1 MKTRS
6 EIDIQYKW
14 KLEDLIENQDSWQQ
28 RAAQMAEQTQ
38 QIAQFE
44 GKLGQLSQLKA
55 CFDLLYGA
63 RQTGEQLY
71 AYSRM
76 RRDEDNAATQYQA
89 LTDQAQGLLVKLST
103 ASAYV
108 VPELLTLDESVLDSY
123 IESDELHIYRVDL
136 QEVKRQRPHT
146 LSAEG
151 ERLVAMTGEMGATA
165 STVFDMLTDADMSF
179 PQIEDEHGNMVPVT
193 HGNYSTYRMN
203 RDRNVRRRAF
213 ESMHGTYKTFEN
225 TIPAIYSGS
234 VKGDLFYAQA
244 AKHTSAMDSTLFPDA
259 IPTQVYHNLVS
270 AVRDSL
276 PDLHRYVLLC
286 AKLNGIDDP
295 QMYDIYLPAVKEF
308 EINLPFDQA
317 YDLVV
322 DCLKPLGSEY
332 QAQLREAK
340 AGRWIDVYETK
351 GKSSGAYS
359 WGVYGCH
366 PFVLLNYNDNL
377 DGLLTVA
384 HEMGHAMHS
393 FYSNAAQPYP
403 TADYSLFVAEVAST
417 VNEVLVMLELL
428 ERYSEPAAQQY
439 LLYNLLESFRTTV
452 FRQTMFAEF
461 EQKSHEMAEQGQA
474 LTGESLNAVYDQLN
488 RDYYAPIGQPELMRY
503 EWMEIP
509 HFYRAFYVYQYATGF
524 SAAMALAA
532 KIRNEGAGAVEQY
545 KQFLKAGSSL
555 PPIEALKLAGVDMSS
570 PEPVRQALK
579 EFANLL
585 SRFESVAQ

>member
-6 EIDIQYKW
+6 QIDTQYKW
-14 KLEDLIENQDSWQQ
+14 KLEDLVENDQAWQRQ
-28 RAAQMAEQTQ
+28 AGKVAQQTA
-38 QIAQFE
+38 QITEFE
-44 GKLGQLSQLKA
+44 GKLGELSQLQA
-55 CFDLLYGA
+55 CLDLLYGA
-63 RQTGEQLY
+63 RQSADQLY
-71 AYSRM
+71 AYARM
-76 RRDEDNAATQYQA
+76 RRDEDNSAAQYQA
-89 LTDQAQGLLVKLST
+89 LTDQAQGLLVKLGT

-108 VPELLTLDESVLDSY
+108 VPELLALEESVLDGY
-123 IESDELHIYRVDL
+123 IQNDALRIYRVDL
-136 QEVKRQRPHT
+136 MEVKRQRPHT

-151 ERLVAMTGEMGATA
+151 EKLVAMTGEMGSTA
-165 STVFDMLTDADMSF
+165 SNAFDMLTDADMSF
-179 PQIEDEHGNMVPVT
+179 PEIEDENGHMVPVT

-203 RDRNVRRRAF
+203 RDRDVRRRAF
-213 ESMHGTYKTFEN
+213 ESMHGTYKNFEN

-244 AKHTSAMDSTLFPDA
+244 AKHASAMDSALFPDA
-259 IPTQVYHNLVS
+259 IPTSVYHNLVA
-270 AVRDSL
+270 AVRASL
-276 PDLHRYVLLC
+276 GDLHRYVSLC
-286 AKLNGIDDP
+286 ADLNGIADP

-308 EINLPFDQA
+308 EINLPFDEA

-322 DCLKPLGSEY
+322 DCLEPLGAEY
-332 QAQLREAK
+332 QNQLRAAK
-340 AGRWIDVYETK
+340 AERWIDVYESK

-366 PFVLLNYNDNL
+366 PFVLLNHNDNL

-428 ERYSEPAAQQY
+428 NRYKEPAAQQY

-461 EQKSHEMAEQGQA
+461 EQKSHDMAEAGEA
-474 LTGESLNAVYDQLN
+474 LTADSLNAVYDQLN
-488 RDYYAPIGQPELMRY
+488 RDYYAPIGQPDLMRY

-524 SAAMALAA
+524 SAAMALAT
-532 KIRNEGAGAVEQY
+532 KIRTEGESAVAQY
-545 KQFLKAGSSL
+545 KKFLQSGSSVT
-555 PPIEALKLAGVDMSS
+555 PIEALKLAGVDMSS
-570 PEPVRQALK
+570 PEPVRQALS
-579 EFANLL
+579 EFSRLL
-585 SRFESVAQ
+585 ARFESVAI